1 MVSSGLLWWREKGL
15 TLHGEAST
23 LHHEL
28 HLMLFN
34 CVITWEIS
42 GVLLG
47 KRQAL
52 QSVPQMFQGNNQKM
66 KFIWLLK
73 PLWQLPFHF
82 SNLLCCLL
90 PLPPVLHEIFAW
102 KQNWGFHFSPCFSQ
116 INYTKPRALASPSGS
131 VHSVLQSIIPQPP
144 LLISHLVAVE
154 NIIRGKVDLRKQ
166 TFPISSARCQLLSAT
181 VQWAQTSP
189 TKWECSK
196 IPVSYFLKLFLQQ
209 TSRLWMFKKEKKG
222 QTWSNQHQPL
232 FL

>member
-1 MVSSGLLWWREKGL
+1 MVSSELLWWREKGL

-102 KQNWGFHFSPCFSQ
+102 KQNWGFTFHPV
-116 INYTKPRALASPSGS
+116 S
-131 VHSVLQSIIPQPP
+131 VKSTTPNQELW
-144 LLISHLVAVE
+144 HLP
-154 NIIRGKVDLRKQ
+154 VDLS
-166 TFPISSARCQLLSAT
+166 TLSCNPSFPSLHCWYHTWLLWKTSSEE
-181 VQWAQTSP
+181 
-189 TKWECSK
+189 KW
-196 IPVSYFLKLFLQQ
+196 I
-209 TSRLWMFKKEKKG
+209 
-222 QTWSNQHQPL
+222 
-232 FL
+232 